1 VELRTKAKDMIKQAA
16 GADTVRE
23 MADSIVENNGTL
35 AQYRD
40 ALKIYEIRSKSSF
53 DRFKRFKG

>member
-1 VELRTKAKDMIKQAA
+1 
-16 GADTVRE
+16 VRE

-40 ALKIYEIRSKSSF
+40 ALKDIITQ
-53 DRFKRFKG
+53 